1 VSVQTSS
8 EGVDAAAIFSVPIHE
23 AAMAQSIESD
33 TPLSNQVPVAS
44 SQNSGAETKIETIF
58 LNSAEAA
65 TLIGLQPCTLA
76 AWRCLRTDGPPFVK
90 IGSAV
95 RYNRAALLDWA
106 QARTHRS
113 TETSNGLNR

>member
-1 VSVQTSS
+1 MS
-8 EGVDAAAIFSVPIHE
+8 ERPDATAIFSVPIHE

-33 TPLSNQVPVAS
+33 TQLSDQLPVANL
-44 SQNSGAETKIETIF
+44 QNSGLETKNEAVF
-58 LNSAEAA
+58 LNSVEAA
-65 TLIGLQPCTLA
+65 ILIGLQPCTLA

-113 TETSNGLNR
+113 TETSNGLKR